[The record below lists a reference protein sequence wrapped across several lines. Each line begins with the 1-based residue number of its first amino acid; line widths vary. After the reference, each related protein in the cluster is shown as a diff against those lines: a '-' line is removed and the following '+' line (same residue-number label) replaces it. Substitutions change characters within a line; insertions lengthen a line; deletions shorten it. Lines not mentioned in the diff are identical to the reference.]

1 MWHRALIDQFRAPG
15 EACVSSIHVWSGLL
29 KAPDSSQT
37 ERQGVGIAIQKFE
50 GIGFAFREQSPRDFG
65 IDAHAELIEFG
76 QPTGRILAIQLKTGF
91 SYFSE
96 RGEDGFVFRT
106 DQEHTAY
113 WLNHSL
119 PVLICLC
126 DVDKGVIYWQAVN
139 TETAIST
146 GKGYKFIVTRNQR
159 VDGQSRSTFHDILT
173 PVITGSRYTI
183 FAEEDQSHSAAKR
196 YSCHVVLNGTLSK
209 VEIAAVVRQLTRDG
223 VKKSYHRNHL
233 IEARWGDSD
242 AHVVWTFIY
251 PSAEDYAN
259 RNFFCRSCWI
269 SDTLPKDSRPL
280 EFEGENVGGNIIVD
294 WNLNYST
301 FAELGATSMATKEE
315 YFSRVILLAQ
325 NLEPLLSSVE
335 QRLGSLLSG
344 ELTEN
349 TFLSDTES
357 TRSLIRTTC
366 LEIEDIP
373 SAPFE
378 CKEMDQKLR
387 ELAACLDN
395 IVLLYSI
402 KGMKTWNEHS
412 RLQQSLRNAS
422 AARRNLQHF
431 RYEMEKV
438 Q

>member
-1 MWHRALIDQFRAPG
+1 M
-15 EACVSSIHVWSGLL
+15 
-29 KAPDSSQT
+29 KAPDSSRT
-37 ERQGVGIAIQKFE
+37 ERLGVSIAMQKFE
-50 GIGFAFREQSPRDFG
+50 SLGFAFREQTQRDFG

-76 QPTGRILAIQLKTGF
+76 QPTGRILAIQLKTGS

-96 RGEDGFVFRT
+96 LGEDGFVFRT
-106 DQEHTAY
+106 DQEHAEY

-126 DVDKGVIYWQAVN
+126 DVDKQVIYWQAVN
-139 TETAIST
+139 TETTIST
-146 GKGYKFIVTRNQR
+146 GKGYKFIVSENQR
-159 VDGQSRSTFHDILT
+159 VDGESRPTFHDILT
-173 PVITGSRYTI
+173 PVVAGSRYTI
-183 FAEEDQSHSAAKR
+183 FAEKDQSHGAAKR
-196 YSCHVVLNGTLSK
+196 YSCDVVLNGTLSK
-209 VEIAAVVRQLTRDG
+209 VEIAAVVRQLTREG
-223 VKKSYHRNHL
+223 QKKSYHRNHL
-233 IEARWGDSD
+233 SEARWGDSD

-259 RNFFCRSCWI
+259 RNYFCRSCWI
-269 SDTLPKDSRPL
+269 SDTLPKDFRPL

-294 WNLNYST
+294 WNSNYSA
-301 FAELGATSMATKEE
+301 FAELGATSTATKEE
-315 YFSRVILLAQ
+315 YFSRAIPLVQ
-325 NLEPLLSSVE
+325 NVEPLLSTME
-335 QRLGSLLSG
+335 QGLESLSSG
-344 ELTEN
+344 DSTEN

-373 SAPFE
+373 TAPFE

-387 ELAACLDN
+387 GLAACLDN

-402 KGMKTWNEHS
+402 KGMNTWNENS
-412 RLQQSLRNAS
+412 RLHQSLRNAS
-422 AARRNLQHF
+422 EARRNLAHF